1 MSSEIVQ
8 AQPEAQRQTGRL
20 TIGMRMMRLITA
32 VASYIFLSIF
42 AIVVGYPL
50 VWMVFQSLKSTP
62 EMYRNVWGLPS
73 TPLFQ
78 NYVNAWNLSQIGRYS
93 FNSLFVACA
102 TVLLVLVVST
112 LAGYAFARMRF
123 RGSTIIFIAIV
134 FSLLIPTPI
143 IPLYAVVSA
152 LKLTDTYWALILPYA
167 TGGLP
172 LSIFLLKAF
181 FEGIPQNILDAARID
196 GCSDFATLWRIVL
209 PLAKPGLATVAIFQ
223 FIGAWNEYFLAL
235 IFIRSQAIRTI
246 PIGLQVF
253 FYENS
258 TKWPELFATLA
269 MATIPILI
277 VYILMQQQFIEGLT
291 AGAVKG

>member
-1 MSSEIVQ
+1 MNSEIVQ
-8 AQPEAQRQTGRL
+8 AQPEAQTPASRL
-20 TIGMRMMRLITA
+20 TIGMRMMRIITA
-32 VASYIFLSIF
+32 VASYVFLSIF

-73 TPLFQ
+73 SLLTQ

-93 FNSLFVACA
+93 FNSLFVACM

-143 IPLYAVVSA
+143 IPLYAVVSS

-181 FEGIPQNILDAARID
+181 FEGIPQHILDAARID

-235 IFIRSQAIRTI
+235 IFIRSQEIRTI